1 MNIVLTGSIAFDY
14 LMSFPGKFEEHVL
27 AEHLDHLSLSFLVD
41 SLIIRPGGV
50 ATNIA
55 YTLALLGERP
65 LVMATVGEDFAGERD
80 KLEALGVDTSGI
92 KTIPGVPTA
101 SFFANTDQTN
111 AQIASFFTG
120 AMAHARDLSLKD
132 LEQKPDYIVISPNDP
147 EAMVKTCREC
157 VELGIPYLYD
167 PSQQT
172 PRLSLEEMDIGIRTA
187 HALFCNDYEFALI
200 QGKTGWS
207 VDEVR
212 EMVELLVITS
222 GEHGSD
228 IYTHDRAF
236 NVPIVEASCICDPTG
251 VGDAFR
257 GGFLKG
263 YASNLSLERSA
274 QIGSLAATY
283 CLEADSP
290 QGFSYTLTEF
300 VERFRKHFDDHGDL
314 DGWK

>member
-1 MNIVLTGSIAFDY
+1 MNILLTGSIAFDY
-14 LMSFPGKFEEHVL
+14 LMSFPGRFEEHVL
-27 AEHLDHLSLSFLVD
+27 PEHLDNLSLSFLVD
-41 SLIIRPGGV
+41 DLIVRPGGV

-65 LVMATVGEDFAGERD
+65 KVMATVGEDFAKERD

-92 KTIPGVPTA
+92 KLIPGVPTA

-132 LEQKPDYIVISPNDP
+132 LEEKPDLVVVSPNDP
-147 EAMVKTCREC
+147 GAMVKTCHEC
-157 VELGIPYLYD
+157 VELDIPYLYD

-172 PRLSLEEMDIGIRTA
+172 PRLSLEEMEIGIRTA

-200 QGKTGWS
+200 QGKTGWTL
-207 VDEVR
+207 DEVR
-212 EMVELLVITS
+212 AMVDLLVITC
-222 GEHGSD
+222 GENGSD
-228 IYTHDRAF
+228 IYAGGSLT
-236 NVPIVEASCICDPTG
+236 NVPVVQAACICDPTG

-263 YASNLSLERSA
+263 YANELSLERCG

-283 CLEADSP
+283 CLEAESP
-290 QGFSYTLTEF
+290 QGFTYTLSEF
-300 VERFRKHFDDHGDL
+300 VERFRAQFDDHGDL